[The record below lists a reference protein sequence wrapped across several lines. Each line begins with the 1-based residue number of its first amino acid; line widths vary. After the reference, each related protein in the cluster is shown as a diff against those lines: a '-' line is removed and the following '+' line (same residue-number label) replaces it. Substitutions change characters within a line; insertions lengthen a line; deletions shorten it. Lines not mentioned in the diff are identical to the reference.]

1 MADNLKPYDP
11 NKGFISFRLNPDAIK
26 EEALNLIPWPVGT
39 IAREM
44 YRNPDGS
51 IVETAK
57 QVGRETPVLGSLLSG
72 EYSDAAKEAIL
83 FGFPVGKGYRQEI
96 SNLANKGYRFRVSEP
111 TAQIPGHRYTM
122 DEGEIYAYK
131 PDKNGR
137 VSKSMVLTP
146 RNVSKY
152 KQEGL
157 NYDNVYN
164 GKPEQRG
171 YYAWYRDPIKPYKDI
186 SGNELLNL
194 IDESNKVHETVP
206 SLVSRDPY
214 LEANKDMTGGAIPNS
229 LERSVEGP
237 LAYKLDEMNR
247 IETLL
252 EGIDNAKAHKKLSE
266 DIVIENA
273 DIFAARNDNN
283 IDKTTGYKKHEPR
296 VRLYSSRSNTLR
308 RPGSNDKYPMYSRS
322 DYVFNPQ
329 IDRNLFETDMKR
341 LQNDIDVRNLQSMF
355 DDYVVPVDPKYF
367 KEYHAYMAKQKYLND
382 LDMASQPYRDA
393 INGPFLEDLLDYPR

>member
-11 NKGFISFRLNPDAIK
+11 NKGFISFRLNPDAIID
-26 EEALNLIPWPVGT
+26 ELGNLIPYRHTIGLLDSEAPWSEVGKS
-39 IAREM
+39 AVRE
-44 YRNPDGS
+44 
-51 IVETAK
+51 I
-57 QVGRETPVLGSLLSG
+57 PVLGSILMG
-72 EYSDAAKEAIL
+72 EPVNALKEAIL
-83 FGFPVGKGYRQEI
+83 FGFPVGKGYKQEI

-111 TAQIPGHRYTM
+111 TAQTPGHRYTM

-157 NYDNVYN
+157 NYDKVNN

-214 LEANKDMTGGAIPNS
+214 IEANKDMTGGAIPNS

-252 EGIDNAKAHKKLSE
+252 EGIDNAKAHKKPSE
-266 DIVIENA
+266 DIVIENTQS
-273 DIFAARNDNN
+273 AARNDNN
-283 IDKTTGYKKHEPR
+283 IRRSTGYKKDEPK

-308 RPGSNDKYPMYSRS
+308 RPGSSDKYPMYSRS

-367 KEYHAYMAKQKYLND
+367 KEYHSYMAKQKYLND
-382 LDMASQPYRDA
+382 LDMASQAYRDA